1 MFPQEIEN
9 INSAK
14 YLSSIGFMKACDDN
28 QIIHYIDP
36 FRISIDWNKLFNT
49 GKNNSCI
56 YVKMANVY
64 EFIQNIDNIPF
75 NFILITGD
83 GDETFPND
91 ILSIEMFLKI
101 INNNKIIHW
110 YSTNCDETLHPKF
123 SVIPIGLNYHCDALW
138 KNISVKNQESILEN
152 IRIQSLPVPERIKKC
167 YSNFHFS
174 LYNNKFGNPR
184 KEAIEKISSECVYY
198 EPEKITTEQTWINQ
212 SKYAFIISPHGNGLD
227 CHRTWEGL
235 ILGCICIVKTS
246 VLDPL
251 YTDLPV
257 IIVDDWDDINDSLLE
272 NYIKYFKTANFNY
285 DKLTLKY
292 WNDKIHTLI

>member
-1 MFPQEIEN
+1 MFPNKIED

-14 YLSSIGFMKACDDN
+14 YLSSIGLMKACDDN

-36 FRISIDWNKLFNT
+36 YRIRIDWNKLFCIA
-49 GKNNSCI
+49 KINSCI
-56 YVKMANVY
+56 YIKMGNIN

-91 ILSIEMFLKI
+91 ILSIDTFLKI

-110 YSTNCDETLHPKF
+110 YSTNCDESLHPKL
-123 SVIPIGLNYHCDALW
+123 SLIPIGLNYHCGALW
-138 KNISVKNQESILEN
+138 KNISVKNQETTLEY
-152 IRIQSLPVPERIKKC
+152 IRIQSLAVSERIKKC
-167 YSNFHFS
+167 YSNFHF
-174 LYNNKFGNPR
+174 LLHNNFGNPR

-198 EPEKITTEQTWINQ
+198 ETKKITTEQTWINQ
-212 SKYAFIISPHGNGLD
+212 SKYAFVISPHGNGLD
-227 CHRTWEGL
+227 CHRTWEAL
-235 ILGCICIVKTS
+235 ILGCIVIVKTS
-246 VLDPL
+246 ILDPL

-257 IIVDDWDDINDSLLE
+257 IIIDEWGDINNTLLK
-272 NYIKYFKTANFNY
+272 NYIKNFKIENFNY

-292 WNDKIHTLI
+292 WNDKIRSIM